1 MNGEPESPAAPQE
14 PASPQKRP
22 RRWQFLFL
30 AGLYAL
36 SVAAAVVLLL
46 RAPAKDS
53 TKSDEEKPSLLAVAG
68 RKTDC
73 VGMISVSG
81 PIYEASG
88 QSMFDRGTRQWARRL
103 ERLAARPEVK
113 ALVISINS
121 PGGSVGAVQEMHGA
135 IQRVRREVKKP
146 VVAHLID
153 VAASGGYYLAAPC
166 DKIVAN
172 PGALIGSIG
181 VIFYNSNIESLFQKI
196 GIKTSVIKSGK
207 MKDIGSMTRPM
218 TEEERQ
224 LLQALI
230 DNAYGQF
237 FRAVSEGRR
246 LSAERLK
253 AVADG
258 RIFTGEQG
266 LAAGLVDQLGD
277 STEAVLL
284 AARLG
289 GISDA
294 KPKVV
299 RDTDSFMSVLELI
312 DSRLPDWVSPSAALL
327 RNVERIAPRGLE
339 YRWR

>member
-1 MNGEPESPAAPQE
+1 
-14 PASPQKRP
+14 
-22 RRWQFLFL
+22 
-30 AGLYAL
+30 
-36 SVAAAVVLLL
+36 
-46 RAPAKDS
+46 
-53 TKSDEEKPSLLAVAG
+53 
-68 RKTDC
+68 
-73 VGMISVSG
+73 
-81 PIYEASG
+81 
-88 QSMFDRGTRQWARRL
+88 
-103 ERLAARPEVK
+103 
-113 ALVISINS
+113 
-121 PGGSVGAVQEMHGA
+121 MHGA